1 MLLKERGYMMDFDV
15 KQKVRDY
22 YGGIAS
28 QVKSTSNSGC
38 GCSSSCCGDVSNT
51 ALIYDSAQLKNL
63 PKEAVSASLGCADP
77 VLFADLME
85 GETVLDLGSGG
96 GIDVLVASK
105 YVGETGKV
113 YGLDMTDEM
122 LELANQ
128 NKEKMGAANV
138 DFIKGFIEEIPLN
151 DGAVDCILSN
161 CVINLSEDKERA
173 LTEAHRV
180 LKAGGRLAIAD
191 IVNLKEVSAHI
202 RKSAELWAGCIAG
215 TLKVDEYKKILEKVG
230 FKNIEI
236 EPVHIYTKSVIE
248 GLAKQKDTNL
258 ADVLAQTD
266 IEILDGAFA
275 GAYIKAYK

>member
-1 MLLKERGYMMDFDV
+1 MNFDV

-28 QVKSTSNSGC
+28 QVKSTSSSGC
-38 GCSSSCCGDVSNT
+38 GCNASCCGDVSNSS
-51 ALIYDSAQLKNL
+51 LIYNSEQLKNL
-63 PKEAVSASLGCADP
+63 PKEAVAASLGCADP
-77 VLFADLME
+77 VIFADIKE

-96 GIDVLVASK
+96 GIDVLVASR
-105 YVGETGKV
+105 YVGATGKV

-128 NKEKMGAANV
+128 NKTKMGATNV
-138 DFIKGFIEEIPLN
+138 EFIKGFIEEIPLN
-151 DGAVDCILSN
+151 NEAVDCILSN

-191 IVNLKEVSAHI
+191 IVNLTDVPDHV

-215 TLKVDEYKKILEKVG
+215 TLKVGEYKEILEKVG
-230 FKNIEI
+230 FTNVEI
-236 EPVHIYTKSVIE
+236 EPVHVYTKSVIE
-248 GLAKQKDTNL
+248 SLANQKDTNL
-258 ADVLAQTD
+258 ADILAQTD

>member
-1 MLLKERGYMMDFDV
+1 MMDFDV

-22 YGGIAS
+22 YGDIAS

-38 GCSSSCCGDVSNT
+38 GCNSSCCGDVSNT
-51 ALIYDSAQLKNL
+51 SLIYNSDQLKNL
-63 PKEAVSASLGCADP
+63 PKEAVDASLGCADP
-77 VLFADLME
+77 VLFADLTE

-96 GIDVLVASK
+96 GIDVLVASR

-138 DFIKGFIEEIPLN
+138 EFIKGFIEEIPLN
-151 DGAVDCILSN
+151 NEAVDCILSN

-180 LKAGGRLAIAD
+180 LKIGGRLAIAD
-191 IVNLKEVSAHI
+191 IVNLKDVPDHV

-215 TLKVDEYKKILEKVG
+215 TLKVDDYKRILEKVG
-230 FKNIEI
+230 FTNVEI
-236 EPVHIYTKSVIE
+236 EPVHVYIKSVIE
-248 GLAKQKDTNL
+248 SLAKQKDTNL
-258 ADVLAQTD
+258 TDILAQAD
-266 IEILDGAFA
+266 IEVLDGAFA